1 MSNAAIALKS
11 EILLAEKKSA
21 KHIMENSE
29 LIAKIKELNSQKED
43 IAAKLASTT
52 TNYENIRKSYKKL
65 VSSNEEMSLELV
77 SLLSSKVFVIFT
89 H

>member
-1 MSNAAIALKS
+1 LSNAAIALKS

>member
-1 MSNAAIALKS
+1 M
-11 EILLAEKKSA
+11 
-21 KHIMENSE
+21 MENSE